1 MADYI
6 WLIPVFPAVGF
17 LVNGF
22 FGRKLP
28 RALVSWIACL
38 ALFASFVV
46 SALVFIE
53 FLKLPPEARLFEKN
67 VYDLDRLG

>member
-6 WLIPVFPAVGF
+6 WLIPVFPAIGF

-22 FGRKLP
+22 LGRKLP

-53 FLKLPPEARLFEKN
+53 FLKLPAGGEAFREERLH
-67 VYDLDRLG
+67 LDRIR